1 MIRTIID
8 YNNYNMDEIQFNRLN
23 AQDRLSYMVNR
34 FKIGMD
40 ITVNVTDK
48 PVKSG
53 KIYGFYDSGTNPD
66 LVREGR
72 AKAYNEVPDDC
83 RLWYY
88 TIVYGNPHTKLP
100 QCNIFVEVD
109 GKIEGYYP
117 LWVYP
122 DYSKI
127 RNNKLESIGI

>member
-1 MIRTIID
+1 MLRTLTD
-8 YNNYNMDEIQFNRLN
+8 WNKYHMDEILFNRLN
-23 AQDRLSYMVNR
+23 AQDRLSYMVNK
-34 FKIGMD
+34 FKVGMD
-40 ITVNVTDK
+40 ITVNVKDK
-48 PVKSG
+48 PVRSG
-53 KIYGFYDSGTNPD
+53 KIYGFYDSGTYPD
-66 LVREGR
+66 LVREGK

-83 RLWYY
+83 RLHFY
-88 TIVYGNPHTKLP
+88 TIVYGTPHTKLP

-117 LWVYP
+117 LWIYP